1 FVVGVSE
8 EEHGE
13 LFGSGGVE

>member
-13 LFGSGGVE
+13 SCGSDGVE